1 MTVAAVRPARTPAGL
16 AVAAALAAVGFLV
29 VAVLLLVV
37 ATGLLQGAAQ
47 DGLGAVLLYDV
58 LTVVAAVPA
67 LQLALRVTRRSPEAA
82 LAGDLD
88 RTRGRALLAVG
99 LVPALVYLAAA
110 LSSGGAGPLR
120 LPLVLLALAGTG
132 CGVVLREQALS
143 RG

>member
-1 MTVAAVRPARTPAGL
+1 MTLAAVHPARTPVGLVVAG
-16 AVAAALAAVGFLV
+16 ALGAGGFLV

-67 LQLALRVTRRSPEAA
+67 LQLALRVTRRAPQPA
-82 LAGDLD
+82 LLDDLGAG
-88 RTRGRALLAVG
+88 RSRALPAVG
-99 LVPALVYLAAA
+99 LAPALVYLLAA

-120 LPLVLLALAGTG
+120 LLLVLVALVGTG
-132 CGVVLREQALS
+132 CAVVLREQALS

>member
-1 MTVAAVRPARTPAGL
+1 MTLAAVRPARSPAGL
-16 AVAAALAAVGFLV
+16 AVAGALGAVGFLV

-67 LQLALRVTRRSPEAA
+67 LQLALRVTRRPPEPA
-82 LAGDLD
+82 LADDLG
-88 RTRGRALLAVG
+88 RTRSRALPVVG
-99 LVPALVYLAAA
+99 LGPALVYLAAA
-110 LSSGGAGPLR
+110 LGSGGAGPLR
-120 LPLVLLALAGTG
+120 LLLVVLALAGAGT
-132 CGVVLREQALS
+132 GVVLREQALS